1 MALVLKDRVVETTNV
16 SGTGTVTFLGPQDG
30 FQAFSSVG
38 NGNTTY
44 YTIEDPVSFD
54 WEVGI
59 GTYNSNT
66 LTRDTV
72 FSSSNGGALV
82 YFGSGTKNIFLDL
95 PSEVVNL
102 NPGDVFGPASAI
114 NNNFASFNLT
124 TGKLIKDSGFSSV
137 SFATAAQGAKADT
150 AVQPGDL
157 GTAAYLDAGSALGV
171 ATLDAGG
178 KVPVSQI
185 PALGDLNYQGTWNAT
200 TNSPTLTSSA
210 GTKGFYYVVNVAG
223 TTNLNGITDWQIGDW
238 AVFNGSVWQKID
250 NTDAVT
256 SVNGY
261 TGTVVLTYTDVGAQV
276 AGTYVNSVSG
286 TAPVVSSG
294 GTTPAISMAKAT
306 GSVDGYL
313 SSTDWTTFNSKG
325 TGNVVGPSS
334 ATDNAI
340 TRYDTTTGKLIQNST
355 VTIDDNGNI
364 DQANAITFDIT
375 PATLPTT
382 PGTLYWDNAD
392 GNQTLSLVM
401 EGNHATQQI
410 GEEMYYRIKASSAI
424 TEGQVV
430 MFTGTVGASGGLTGA
445 PATGLTASTA
455 SYVMG
460 VATQDIPLNDW
471 GYITQF
477 GLVRQIN
484 TTGGA
489 ESWVDG
495 QILYLNPSVA
505 GGLTKTLPTAPNPK
519 VQVCA
524 VVYAASNGSLFI
536 RPTFGGELG
545 QFEGDVGFT
554 SVAAGNLIRRN
565 AGNTAWEN
573 VTTIP
578 NTNLANSAVTVGTT
592 AISLGASSTTLAGL
606 TSVSSTSFTGALT
619 GNASTA
625 TTLETARNIAG
636 VSFNGSAD
644 IAIPLDNL
652 SDVIIATPVV
662 DQILKYNGAEWVNGA
677 ASSISAGFGVEYY
690 NATPQITASGT
701 NNALA
706 IFTLSATPITTA
718 EQTATITTI
727 NGTVAGTAWLSTA
740 LGRTTIDAGTWDFT
754 VFASVSSIGGV
765 NTTVSRQMY
774 AALPFV
780 TGTVTTTGTGTSRTA
795 TASAGTPFAVT
806 EIVASATNTLAS
818 YLQTPQGLYQI
829 TARTSDTVVTISTLT
844 TYVNEAAV
852 AGTVWKL
859 LFAGGAS
866 PNLTTSITQ
875 YDIISVQP
883 AFTIS
888 LLTKLGAITFATST
902 GVRTVTTTYNGA
914 LRNTH
919 IASPLAVL
927 HNQLGGLQG
936 GVANEQYHLTDA
948 EHTGTGTGVFVRA
961 TSPTL
966 VTPVL
971 GTPTSGTLTNCTGLP
986 NGGLVNSSISIN
998 GTSIALGGSSTT
1010 VTAVWGA

>member
-1 MALVLKDRVVETTNV
+1 MALVLADRVLETTNV
-16 SGTGTVTFLGPQDG
+16 AGTGTASLLGAQDG
-30 FQAFSSVG
+30 YQAFSVVG

-44 YTIEDPVSFD
+44 YTIADPVSFD

-59 GTYNSNT
+59 GTYTSSGNT
-66 LTRDTV
+66 LSRDTV
-72 FSSSNGGALV
+72 LSSSNSGSLVSFGA
-82 YFGSGTKNIFLDL
+82 GTKDIFLDL
-95 PSEVVNL
+95 PSEKV
-102 NPGDVFGPASAI
+102 A
-114 NNNFASFNLT
+114 
-124 TGKLIKDSGFSSV
+124 
-137 SFATAAQGAKADT
+137 
-150 AVQPGDL
+150 
-157 GTAAYLDAGSALGV
+157 ALG
-171 ATLDAGG
+171 
-178 KVPVSQI
+178 
-185 PALGDLNYQGTWNAT
+185 ALSYQGTWNAT
-200 TNSPTLTSSA
+200 TNVPTLASGV
-210 GTKGFYYVVNVAG
+210 GTQGYYYVVATAG
-223 TTNLNGITDWQIGDW
+223 STNLDGITDWKIGDW
-238 AVFNGSVWQKID
+238 AIYSGTAWQKID
-250 NTDAVT
+250 NTDAVS
-256 SVNGY
+256 SVNGQ
-261 TGTVVLTYTDVGAQV
+261 TGTVVLTYSDVGAQV
-276 AGTYVNSVSG
+276 AGTYVTSVSG
-286 TAPVVSSG
+286 TAPVASSG

-313 SSTDWTTFNSKG
+313 SSTDWSTFNGKG

-375 PATLPTT
+375 PATLPTA

-392 GNQTLSLVM
+392 GNQTLSLIM
-401 EGNHATQQI
+401 EGNQATQQI
-410 GEEMYYRIKASSAI
+410 GEEIYYRIKASSAI
-424 TEGQVV
+424 TEGQVI

-445 PATGLTASTA
+445 PATGLTAATA

-460 VATQDIPLNDW
+460 VATQNIPLNGW

-477 GLVRQIN
+477 GLVRAIN
-484 TTGGA
+484 TNT
-489 ESWVDG
+489 WVAG
-495 QILYLNPSVA
+495 TILYLDPTVA
-505 GGLTKTLPTAPNPK
+505 GGLTSTVPLAPNPK
-519 VQVCA
+519 VQMCA
-524 VVYAASNGSLFI
+524 VVYQSATVGSLFI

-545 QFEGDVGFT
+545 QYEGDVGFS